1 MSHTRTSHVSHTK
14 QWSVIGSTHEWYAVF
29 YEWIMSHMWTSHVSY
44 ANEWSD
50 VHTNDTPCSANE
62 SCLTCEAKQWRVI
75 RSTYQ
80 WYTLFYERV
89 MSHMWTSHVS
99 YINEYLDLHKN
110 HTPCPVKE
118 SCLTHEAMKC
128 NHITHPNDPPC
139 SMNESCLSS
148 TEERHG
154 TIHKHESCHTYKCVM
169 SHTWSNDVWTE
180 LHTNDIH
187 THWLIMSYTH
197 INELCRARILMS
209 HVSHVNESCLLCE
222 WVIRTT
228 HKSHSHTLTNYILHT
243 FSWVMSYTH
252 INESCLTCERVMSH
266 MWLSNQIYTRMIR
279 LVLWMSH
286 VSRVNIVMSH
296 LLMSHVPHV
305 NESGLTCEPLI
316 TRTARVFP
324 LYFPLNNRLWTWT
337 EFFFILSVSFFLLSF
352 FCFRTS
358 CNSAVLIWLLS
369 IYVIPYV
376 RIYTHITHTHTHIHT
391 HKCTDTHI

>member
-1 MSHTRTSHVSHTK
+1 M
-14 QWSVIGSTHEWYAVF
+14 
-29 YEWIMSHMWTSHVSY
+29 
-44 ANEWSD
+44 
-50 VHTNDTPCSANE
+50 
-62 SCLTCEAKQWRVI
+62 
-75 RSTYQ
+75 
-80 WYTLFYERV
+80 
-89 MSHMWTSHVS
+89 S
-99 YINEYLDLHKN
+99 YI
-110 HTPCPVKE
+110 
-118 SCLTHEAMKC
+118 
-128 NHITHPNDPPC
+128 
-139 SMNESCLSS
+139 
-148 TEERHG
+148 
-154 TIHKHESCHTYKCVM
+154 
-169 SHTWSNDVWTE
+169 
-180 LHTNDIH
+180 
-187 THWLIMSYTH
+187 
-197 INELCRARILMS
+197 
-209 HVSHVNESCLLCE
+209 
-222 WVIRTT
+222 
-228 HKSHSHTLTNYILHT
+228 
-243 FSWVMSYTH
+243 H

-266 MWLSNQIYTRMIR
+266 MWMSNQIYTRMIR

-296 LLMSHVPHV
+296 LLMSHLPPV